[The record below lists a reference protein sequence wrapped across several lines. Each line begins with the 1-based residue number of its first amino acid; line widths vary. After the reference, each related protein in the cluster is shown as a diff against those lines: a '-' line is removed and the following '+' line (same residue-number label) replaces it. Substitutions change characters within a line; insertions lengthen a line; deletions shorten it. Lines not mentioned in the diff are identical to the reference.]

1 MGGRADRAR
10 GACYLTYFLN
20 TDEDKDQVRLRLTKT
35 IASEL
40 NQTVELTQLL
50 RKINPWYK
58 ASSTTIRRAYTSF
71 ATLLAEQVALRLNEL
86 PTSIEAVADYV
97 GLNPWFA

>member
-1 MGGRADRAR
+1 MLGRSDQAR

-20 TDEDKDQVRLRLTKT
+20 TDEDKDQVRLRPTKT

-58 ASSTTIRRAYTSF
+58 ASSTTIRRAYTTF
-71 ATLLAEQVALRLNEL
+71 ATFLAEQVVSRLNEL
-86 PTSIEAVADYV
+86 PTSIE
-97 GLNPWFA
+97 